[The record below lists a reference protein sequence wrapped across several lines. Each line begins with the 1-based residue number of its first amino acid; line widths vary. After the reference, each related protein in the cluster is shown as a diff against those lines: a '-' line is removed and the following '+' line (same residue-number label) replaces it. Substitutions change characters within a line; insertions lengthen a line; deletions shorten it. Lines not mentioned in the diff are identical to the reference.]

1 MSSSY
6 GENLRLTIFGQS
18 HAPAVGM
25 TLEGIPAGLPVDTEA
40 LGRFLARRAPR
51 GQDWATARREADKP
65 EFLCGLKDNVTCG
78 TPITAVIRNGDV
90 RSGDYEEL
98 RRVPRPG
105 HADYTAAV
113 KYYGFQDYAGG
124 GHFSG
129 RLTAPLCVAG
139 GICLQL
145 LGRSGVTVI
154 SRIAA
159 IGGVEDRGELL
170 ASTADKPFPTV
181 DEGRGEEMRRAIAA
195 AKAAGDSLGGI
206 IECRVLGLPAG
217 LGDPM
222 FGGMENRLAA
232 VLFGIPAVKGVEF
245 GAGFAA
251 ARLRGSEN
259 NDPFVLR
266 AGRVETAT
274 NNCGGLLGGVTDG
287 MPLVFRA
294 AFKPTPSIAK
304 TQRSVDLSTMTE
316 TELSVSG
323 RHDPCVVPR
332 ALPCV
337 EAAAAIALC
346 DAMISFG
353 SAGEELAALRGE
365 IDRVDGDLQTLF
377 ETRMALVE
385 KIAAFK
391 KAQGLPVLDAVREAE
406 KLLSV
411 NARAAAGMADYDAAL
426 FRELMALSRRRQEKL
441 LGGEEKA

>member
-1 MSSSY
+1 MNY
-6 GENLRLTIFGQS
+6 IGENLRLKIFGGS
-18 HAPAVGM
+18 HEPELGM
-25 TLEGIPAGLPVDTEA
+25 TLRGFPAGEAVDAEA
-40 LGRFLARRAPR
+40 LASFLARRAPGR
-51 GQDWATARREADKP
+51 SPWSSARSEKDEPLFRS
-65 EFLCGLKDNVTCG
+65 GLTGGMSDG
-78 TPITAVIRNGDV
+78 LPITAVIANADARP
-90 RSGDYEEL
+90 GDYRPL
-98 RRVPRPG
+98 SSIPRPG
-105 HADYTAAV
+105 HADYAAYVKTGSIALGGGAYSGRMTAALCL
-113 KYYGFQDYAGG
+113 AGG
-124 GHFSG
+124 VCLQYLERRGAAVLARISE
-129 RLTAPLCVAG
+129 LG
-139 GICLQL
+139 GI
-145 LGRSGVTVI
+145 SD
-154 SRIAA
+154 
-159 IGGVEDRGELL
+159 EGELSRDSRPCAFGTL
-170 ASTADKPFPTV
+170 SEA
-181 DEGRGEEMRRAIAA
+181 RGEEMKAAIGA
-195 AKAAGDSLGGI
+195 AKEEGDSLGGVV
-206 IECRVLGLPAG
+206 ECAVFGLPAG
-217 LGDPM
+217 LGGPL
-222 FGGMENRLAA
+222 FEGLEGRLAA
-232 VLFGIPAVKGVEF
+232 LLFAIPAVKGAEF

-259 NDPFVLR
+259 NDAFVLR
-266 AGRVETAT
+266 NGRVETAT

-377 ETRMALVE
+377 ETRMELVE
-385 KIAAFK
+385 KIAACK
-391 KAQGLPVLDAVREAE
+391 KARGLPVLDAVREAE

-411 NARAAAGMADYDAAL
+411 DARAAAGMADYDAAL